1 MRRTGPRERGALP
14 NVEPSNAAAL
24 ARELPESAS
33 PRASLVDAAQLA
45 AELGVSRD
53 WVYEH
58 AGELGALRLGNG
70 PKARLR
76 FDPVAAR
83 AALACWGSERSHP
96 SDLALALGSRG
107 DGEQPARSRRRSLA
121 TVLL

>member
-1 MRRTGPRERGALP
+1 
-14 NVEPSNAAAL
+14 VNAVCDH
-24 ARELPESAS
+24 
-33 PRASLVDAAQLA
+33 RAPLVDPATLA

-53 WVYEH
+53 FVYAH

-83 AALACWGSERSHP
+83 AALARYSSEKSQPQNARAGAESER
-96 SDLALALGSRG
+96 
-107 DGEQPARSRRRSLA
+107 QPTRRRRRLPNGSPE
-121 TVLL
+121 LLPDRPRRKAANAAE